1 MLIQGS
7 NNPIVITFDAS
18 VADIPQL
25 VATLWRRFAA
35 AGAAPIKVW
44 TQEDMLI
51 DGDTATCP
59 LTEEET
65 AALPSSGVTLE
76 VKGLDEYNNTMFWQ
90 SVNVPVLARNDRI
103 IDMVEEV

>member
-7 NNPIVITFDAS
+7 NNPIVITFDQS
-18 VADIPQL
+18 VANIPKL
-25 VATLWRRFAA
+25 VVTLWRSSVT
-35 AGAAPIKVW
+35 AGVTFMKKW
-44 TQEDMLI
+44 QTDDMLI

-76 VKGLDEYNNTMFWQ
+76 VKGLDEYNNTVFWQ
-90 SVNVPVLARNDRI
+90 SVNVPVMARNDKI

>member
-35 AGAAPIKVW
+35 AGASPIKVW
-44 TQEDMLI
+44 TQDDMLI
-51 DGDTATCP
+51 DGDTAVCP
-59 LTEEET
+59 ITEEET
-65 AALPSSGVTLE
+65 AALPTSGVTLE
-76 VKGLDEYNNTMFWQ
+76 VKGLDAYGNTVIWQ
-90 SVNVPVLARNDRI
+90 AVNVPVLMRNDRDI
-103 IDMVEEV
+103 ELTEGV